1 MKNKRKRYAFIDV
14 QNTAST
20 AQKLLGFIVDWH
32 KLYNY
37 LKNQWDCE
45 EVYFYSGVDEG
56 DDETFREFDVLSG
69 KGCIIRS
76 KIVFSYKIPNKKISI
91 KCVGCGKDNVE
102 VVDMGYNKKSNC
114 DVDLTV
120 DAMEIAGHGKEFI
133 IFTGDGD
140 FEYLIR
146 KVVEKGVKVRIV
158 SSNRKIKRGLIY
170 VKRFSK
176 KLKDLINKNKSNVDL
191 IDINSWK
198 FRIKKEE

>member
-1 MKNKRKRYAFIDV
+1 MEYAGS
-14 QNTAST
+14 NA
-20 AQKLLGFIVDWH
+20 
-32 KLYNY
+32 
-37 LKNQWDCE
+37 E
-45 EVYFYSGVDEG
+45 FY
-56 DDETFREFDVLSG
+56 
-69 KGCIIRS
+69 
-76 KIVFSYKIPNKKISI
+76 
-91 KCVGCGKDNVE
+91 
-102 VVDMGYNKKSNC
+102 
-114 DVDLTV
+114 
-120 DAMEIAGHGKEFI
+120 